1 MLNLSATASRK
12 GFFFCMNSL
21 TIEKKDRQR
30 TTVKES
36 EEIKIEFS
44 VELSLNRV

>member
-12 GFFFCMNSL
+12 GFFFCMNSHNR
-21 TIEKKDRQR
+21 EKRQTR